1 MTVHTTTTETS
12 LEANDQIECD
22 DGVVGSVVKTVH
34 GYDEIAERETD
45 LVVIDW
51 PDFGR
56 KVLTA
61 LEAEYLLE
69 DE

>member
-1 MTVHTTTTETS
+1 MTLHTTTETS

-22 DGVVGSVVKTVH
+22 GGVVGSVVKTVR

-51 PDFGR
+51 PDYGR
-56 KVLTA
+56 RVLNA
-61 LEAEYLLE
+61 AEVEYLLE
-69 DE
+69 G